1 MTEERT
7 YKRWLWL
14 RTLCGGLRQG
24 GLRLERYVEEFLE
37 LSKRVSWHDAALGAC
52 FQLGLDDETIRCDLP
67 WGDFPLIERI
77 NLILFLNGSDFEV
90 EEIPKSRHP
99 AQAGTRRMS
108 PAHPMPNPPPPFLWS
123 SSILLSPEPPSMA
136 KSRQLAAADSSPLA
150 AADSSTP
157 APAPP
162 LRPPV
167 HAPPECPPVPFLQC
181 DCWIEPVYSPQG
193 FFFVGGGAVGLQP
206 QRPGG
211 VCGRGLGGGPAM
223 ASWVPGSAMAV
234 QAPWS
239 TSAHRFP
246 WFNMAPR
253 VPGPAMVAQVPWRPP
268 VSPSWTSLQGAHP
281 HGYVM
286 AWDAAI
292 GRMMSGL

>member
-1 MTEERT
+1 M
-7 YKRWLWL
+7 
-14 RTLCGGLRQG
+14 
-24 GLRLERYVEEFLE
+24 ERYVEEFLE

-52 FQLGLDDETIRCDLP
+52 FQLGLDDEMIRCDLP

-108 PAHPMPNPPPPFLWS
+108 PAHPMPNPPPPPPPFLRS

-181 DCWIEPVYSPQG
+181 DCWIEPVYSPRPWRRSSHG
-193 FFFVGGGAVGLQP
+193 LLSPRIRHGRPSTLIHLGAPIPLIQHGAPSPWTRHGRPSSLEASRVSILDQP
-206 QRPGG
+206 SGRPPPWICYGM
-211 VCGRGLGGGPAM
+211 GRGYREDDVRVVDSLSLVLPL
-223 ASWVPGSAMAV
+223 SLLIFLLWLFPVPVMLNYY
-234 QAPWS
+234 PS
-239 TSAHRFP
+239 T
-246 WFNMAPR
+246 
-253 VPGPAMVAQVPWRPP
+253 
-268 VSPSWTSLQGAHP
+268 
-281 HGYVM
+281 
-286 AWDAAI
+286 
-292 GRMMSGL
+292 